1 MFHPPANVPPPI
13 IKTWLGNGW
22 IYKSLIF
29 PAISVDF
36 PSFVWIPIAGRWW
49 QVLKWM
55 PSEHSMP
62 KYGDVALNNGMFSY
76 ANCWSNHHFF
86 LIWICSTMIHPEN
99 RLNRFFLEHL
109 VVENNSQVSI
119 VTRGLLS
126 WWVACCERASSCQR
140 APRKCRNLGS
150 GWPWINK
157 VEADWW
163 KSCSRAL

>member
-1 MFHPPANVPPPI
+1 MVKHITLWLCFVHVSSPSKCSPSDYQNVARQWMDLQI
-13 IKTWLGNGW
+13 
-22 IYKSLIF
+22 
-29 PAISVDF
+29 VDF
-36 PSFVWIPIAGRWW
+36 PSDLCGFSQLCWIPIAGRWW

-109 VVENNSQVSI
+109 VVENDSQVSI

-140 APRKCRNLGS
+140 APRN
-150 GWPWINK
+150 
-157 VEADWW
+157 VEI
-163 KSCSRAL
+163 